1 MKLRARFS
9 RSAGQGNDRKFGA
22 FNGVFVPTVLTILGV
37 IMYLRLGW
45 VVGNAG
51 LVGAILIILMA
62 HVVTVTT
69 GLAVSSISTNI
80 RVGAGGAF
88 PLISQSLGLE
98 VGGSVSVPLYLAQ
111 GISIALYIL
120 GFSAGILNIFSC

>member
-1 MKLRARFS
+1 
-9 RSAGQGNDRKFGA
+9 
-22 FNGVFVPTVLTILGV
+22 
-37 IMYLRLGW
+37 MYLHLGW

-51 LVGAILIILMA
+51 LVGAILIILLA

-69 GLAVSSISTNI
+69 GLAVSSIATNI

-98 VGGSVSVPLYLAQ
+98 VGGSVSVPLYLA
-111 GISIALYIL
+111 
-120 GFSAGILNIFSC
+120 